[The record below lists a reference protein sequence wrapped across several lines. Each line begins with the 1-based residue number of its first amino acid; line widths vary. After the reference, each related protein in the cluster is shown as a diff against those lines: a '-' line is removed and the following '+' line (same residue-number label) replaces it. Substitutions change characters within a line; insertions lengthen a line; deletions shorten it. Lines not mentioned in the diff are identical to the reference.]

1 MSLLRHLE
9 ASTVFSVLSQ
19 VLHSWILTY
28 ITSPNLEFDV
38 DQGEIWLIACLI
50 NTEGLRAFFP
60 PQTWAD
66 VSVLCVH
73 YSCQRLSQRNLM
85 PKKTTGQNLSG
96 TESILCWALLTR
108 FTSKMERPL
117 SLSLLLWLS
126 LSLSLS
132 LPQCNQYSLENLS
145 SLLDSCII

>member
-1 MSLLRHLE
+1 MPLLRHLE

-60 PQTWAD
+60 LKPGLM
-66 VSVLCVH
+66 SLYCVY
-73 YSCQRLSQRNLM
+73 YSCQRLLQRNLM
-85 PKKTTGQNLSG
+85 PKKTTGQDLPA
-96 TESILCWALLTR
+96 TESILCWAVQTKFGSKIERLLITIALTTTMR
-108 FTSKMERPL
+108 TIL
-117 SLSLLLWLS
+117 SRKFVLLLGF
-126 LSLSLS
+126 
-132 LPQCNQYSLENLS
+132 
-145 SLLDSCII
+145 LDYVKK